1 MLGLLFWVL
10 YIVICDTIRSPS
22 CTVRCP
28 GATESFVLLSSAF
41 FLFLFS
47 FFYIYIFFYFL
58 CFSVIDTG
66 EVLWLP
72 GGVYKTSCDI
82 DITYYPFDTQICT
95 IIFST
100 LVSTLGEI
108 NLDADSLYSTHLDLY
123 SESGTWKLISFTTAK
138 AVDTR

>member
-1 MLGLLFWVL
+1 MLRLLFYVL
-10 YIVICDTIRSPS
+10 YVVICDTIPS
-22 CTVRCP
+22 TVRCP
-28 GATESFVLLSSAF
+28 GATERLVLLSSTLLLF
-41 FLFLFS
+41 FKS
-47 FFYIYIFFYFL
+47 FFFNL
-58 CFSVIDTG
+58 PCFSVIDTG

-123 SESGTWKLISFTTAK
+123 SESGTWKLVSFTTAK
-138 AVDTR
+138 AIDTR